1 MKEIFVSIFGKP
13 FGIVLLQ
20 LLEATQF
27 TIYLSLF
34 AFFGGGFI
42 GMIVAL
48 LRIYPLQRSKTGA
61 VAYIWLFQ
69 SVPLLMLLFLSLM
82 LLMFLMPWL
91 SFLSLLTLLLLL
103 AESPTERRAGH
114 PTPAAPP

>member
-1 MKEIFVSIFGKP
+1 MVVSTMKEIFVSVFGKP

-48 LRIYPLQRSKTGA
+48 LRRDT
-61 VAYIWLFQ
+61 
-69 SVPLLMLLFLSLM
+69 
-82 LLMFLMPWL
+82 
-91 SFLSLLTLLLLL
+91 TLRILKCSSWT
-103 AESPTERRAGH
+103 A
-114 PTPAAPP
+114 

>member
-1 MKEIFVSIFGKP
+1 MVVSTMKEIFVSIFGKP

-48 LRIYPLQRSKTGA
+48 LRIYPSQRSKTGA

-69 SVPLLMLLFLSLM
+69 SVPLLMLLFL
-82 LLMFLMPWL
+82 FGL
-91 SFLSLLTLLLLL
+91 SGKGVEGIDRDSI
-103 AESPTERRAGH
+103 R
-114 PTPAAPP
+114 